1 MKNKKTVIAIAL
13 MVVFIAVAVGC
24 WLAFSPKA
32 IAGEKT
38 ITVDVTHKNGETGTF
53 TLHTTAEYLGDAMVE
68 EGLLEGTD
76 GPYGMYI
83 AAVDGEAANE
93 DNQEWWGYTK
103 SGEYVEYGVDGC
115 VIADGD
121 HYEFTFNIGW

>member
-1 MKNKKTVIAIAL
+1 MKNKKTI
-13 MVVFIAVAVGC
+13 IAVALLLVLVAVAAAC

-32 IAGEKT
+32 IEGEKT
-38 ITVDVTHKNGETGTF
+38 ITVDVTHKDGQTNTF
-53 TLHTTAEYLGDAMVE
+53 VLQTDAEYLGVAMQE
-68 EGLLEGTD
+68 GGLLEGTD

-83 AAVDGEAANE
+83 LAIDGEPVDE
-93 DNQEWWGYTK
+93 SKQEWWGYTK